1 MRLTLYTD
9 YALRVLMF
17 LALKDEKLSTI
28 QDIAATYD
36 ISSNHLMKLVTE
48 LGHAGLIETVR
59 GRNGGLRLA
68 MAPEDINIGAL
79 VRRTEDDGQHV
90 ECFDAATNQCRITA
104 SCKLRH
110 KLREALDAYYAVLDE
125 VTLADL
131 VVRPQPLRRLLA
143 IGAD

>member
-1 MRLTLYTD
+1 MRLTLYSD
-9 YALRVLMF
+9 YSLRTLTY
-17 LALKDEKLSTI
+17 LALKGEALSTVHE
-28 QDIAATYD
+28 IAEKYD
-36 ISSNHLMKLVTE
+36 ISSNHLMKLVTD
-48 LGHAGLIETVR
+48 LGRAGIIETVR
-59 GRNGGLRLA
+59 GRNGGMRLA

-90 ECFDAATNQCRITA
+90 ECFDAATNRCRITA

-131 VVRPQPLRRLLA
+131 LERPQPLRRLLA
-143 IGAD
+143 IGA